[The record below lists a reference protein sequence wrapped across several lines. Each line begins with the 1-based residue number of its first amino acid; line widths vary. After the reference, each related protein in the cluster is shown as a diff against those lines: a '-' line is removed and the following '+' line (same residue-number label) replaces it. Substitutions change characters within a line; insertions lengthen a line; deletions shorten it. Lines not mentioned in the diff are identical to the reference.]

1 MPNGYDGDA
10 TEAVIAQIERFAPG
24 VRERIVG
31 TATRSPA
38 EFEAGNANYVGGDII
53 TGANTARQI
62 LLRPRIGV
70 DPYATGVPGVYL
82 CSAATPPGPGRARDV
97 RPQCGARGAAR
108 PRRGR
113 PMSDAEAFVYLL
125 RCRDGT
131 LYCGWTN
138 DLERRLRAHSD
149 GHRQPLHAHP
159 PAGQARLVCPDGLAL
174 GGDARGGADQA
185 ASAGREAAT
194 DAHGTSPPL
203 TRLNPAGVPADRGRV
218 NPAAPSMETT
228 QGVSLPTSRPLV
240 KRRLGDV
247 VVDLGYAEREDVEAA
262 VATAVAARRPVGQV
276 MIDAGIV
283 NSDQLARALAER
295 NGLPYANLNMFE
307 VDRGAANL
315 VSPLEA
321 RRYRAVPISFVDEQ
335 TLLVATSNPANVVG
349 RDDIAMATGYDVQL
363 AVTSPEHL
371 EHLINNLAQ
380 AGAKV
385 QRARRGGRGGRG
397 RGHPHPVVELLES
410 ASEAP
415 VVQLVHSV
423 IADAVERGASDI
435 HFDPRDGDMRV
446 RFRVDGVVIDTTTV
460 PRKLVPGLVSR
471 IKIMAELD
479 IAERQLPQ
487 DGRIGLTIDGR
498 YVELRVATLPVMRGE
513 SVVMRILDK
522 DRLVIELDR
531 LGMAEGDRRAIEDS
545 ISKIHGAVLV
555 TGPTGAGKTTT
566 LYAAMTALNSPERTM
581 IAIEDPVEY
590 ELDGIKQVQ
599 VQTKRGPDVRR
610 GTPLDDPLRSRH
622 PDGG

>member
-1 MPNGYDGDA
+1 M
-10 TEAVIAQIERFAPG
+10 TEAAS
-24 VRERIVG
+24 
-31 TATRSPA
+31 SP
-38 EFEAGNANYVGGDII
+38 DS
-53 TGANTARQI
+53 NT
-62 LLRPRIGV
+62 
-70 DPYATGVPGVYL
+70 
-82 CSAATPPGPGRARDV
+82 
-97 RPQCGARGAAR
+97 
-108 PRRGR
+108 
-113 PMSDAEAFVYLL
+113 
-125 RCRDGT
+125 
-131 LYCGWTN
+131 
-138 DLERRLRAHSD
+138 
-149 GHRQPLHAHP
+149 
-159 PAGQARLVCPDGLAL
+159 
-174 GGDARGGADQA
+174 
-185 ASAGREAAT
+185 
-194 DAHGTSPPL
+194 
-203 TRLNPAGVPADRGRV
+203 
-218 NPAAPSMETT
+218 
-228 QGVSLPTSRPLV
+228 GVSLPTSRPLV

-247 VVDLGYAEREDVEAA
+247 VVDLGYADREDVETA
-262 VATAVAARRPVGQV
+262 VATASASRRPVGQV
-276 MIDAGIV
+276 MVDSGIV

-295 NGLPYANLNMFE
+295 NGLPYVNMNLFE
-307 VDRGAANL
+307 VDRGASSL

-321 RRYRAVPISFVDEQ
+321 RRYRAVPISFINEQ

-385 QRARRGGRGGRG
+385 TAAIEDLEEEEGEDEG
-397 RGHPHPVVELLES
+397 PAVVELLES

-446 RFRVDGVVIDTTTV
+446 RYRVDGVVMDTTTV
-460 PRKLVPGLVSR
+460 PRKLVAGLVSR

-522 DRLVIELDR
+522 DRLVIQLDQ
-531 LGMAEGDRRAIEDS
+531 LGMADADRRAVEDS
-545 ISKIHGAVLV
+545 IRKIHGAVLV

-566 LYAAMTALNSPERTM
+566 LYAAMTALNSSDRTM

-599 VQTKRGPDVRR
+599 VQVKRGLTFAAGLRSMIRSDPDVLMVGEIRDRETAQIAVESALTGHLVLSTLHTNDAPMAPARLIEMGIEPFLVASGIECVVAQRLARR
-610 GTPLDDPLRSRH
+610 LCEDCRVPVNYSAADMAASNFMVQDDVEAFEPGGCARCGGTGFRGRVGIYEVMRMTPEVRARILDRGSGMEISDAAMRGGMRPMREDGLEKIRLGVTSVPEVLRVL
-622 PDGG
+622 GT

>member
-1 MPNGYDGDA
+1 M
-10 TEAVIAQIERFAPG
+10 
-24 VRERIVG
+24 
-31 TATRSPA
+31 
-38 EFEAGNANYVGGDII
+38 
-53 TGANTARQI
+53 
-62 LLRPRIGV
+62 
-70 DPYATGVPGVYL
+70 DPV
-82 CSAATPPGPGRARDV
+82 
-97 RPQCGARGAAR
+97 
-108 PRRGR
+108 
-113 PMSDAEAFVYLL
+113 
-125 RCRDGT
+125 
-131 LYCGWTN
+131 
-138 DLERRLRAHSD
+138 
-149 GHRQPLHAHP
+149 
-159 PAGQARLVCPDGLAL
+159 
-174 GGDARGGADQA
+174 
-185 ASAGREAAT
+185 
-194 DAHGTSPPL
+194 
-203 TRLNPAGVPADRGRV
+203 
-218 NPAAPSMETT
+218 APSMEST

-247 VVDLGYAEREDVEAA
+247 VVDLGYADREDVEAA

-276 MIDAGIV
+276 MVDAGIV

-307 VDRGAANL
+307 VDRGAASL

-385 QRARRGGRGGRG
+385 HAVEEPEDDEEDEGPQ
-397 RGHPHPVVELLES
+397 VVELLES

-446 RFRVDGVVIDTTTV
+446 RFRLDGVVVDTTTV
-460 PRKLVPGLVSR
+460 PRKLVPGLISR

-531 LGMAEGDRRAIEDS
+531 LGMAEADRRAIEDS

-599 VQTKRGPDVRR
+599 VQTKRGLTFAA
-610 GTPLDDPLRSRH
+610 GLRSMIRSD
-622 PDGG
+622 PDILMVGEIRDRETAQIAIESALTGHLVLSTLHTNDAPMAPARLVEMGIEPFLVASGIECVVAQRLARRLCEDCRVPVQYSAEEMAVNGFPNHGEVHAFEPGGCARCGGTGFRGRVGIYEVMRMTPEVRARVLDRGSGMEISDAAIRGGMRPMREDGIEKVRLGVTSVPEVLRVLGT

>member
-1 MPNGYDGDA
+1 M
-10 TEAVIAQIERFAPG
+10 
-24 VRERIVG
+24 
-31 TATRSPA
+31 
-38 EFEAGNANYVGGDII
+38 
-53 TGANTARQI
+53 
-62 LLRPRIGV
+62 
-70 DPYATGVPGVYL
+70 
-82 CSAATPPGPGRARDV
+82 
-97 RPQCGARGAAR
+97 
-108 PRRGR
+108 
-113 PMSDAEAFVYLL
+113 
-125 RCRDGT
+125 
-131 LYCGWTN
+131 
-138 DLERRLRAHSD
+138 
-149 GHRQPLHAHP
+149 
-159 PAGQARLVCPDGLAL
+159 
-174 GGDARGGADQA
+174 
-185 ASAGREAAT
+185 
-194 DAHGTSPPL
+194 
-203 TRLNPAGVPADRGRV
+203 NPV
-218 NPAAPSMETT
+218 APSMETT

-307 VDRGAANL
+307 IDRGAASL

-380 AGAKV
+380 TGAKV
-385 QRARRGGRGGRG
+385 QSAVEEAAEEIEDDIE
-397 RGHPHPVVELLES
+397 PVVELLES

-487 DGRIGLTIDGR
+487 DGRVGLTIDGR

-545 ISKIHGAVLV
+545 IGKIHGAVLV

-566 LYAAMTALNSPERTM
+566 LYAAMSALNSPERTM

-599 VQTKRGPDVRR
+599 VQSKRGLTFAA
-610 GTPLDDPLRSRH
+610 GLRSMIRSD
-622 PDGG
+622 PDILMVGEIRDRETAQIAIESALTGHLVLSTLHTNDAPMAPARLIEMGIEPFLVASGIECVVAQRLARRLCEDCRVPVQYSAEEMAVNGFANHGEVHAFEPGGCARCGGTGFRGRVGIYEVMRMTAEVRARILDRGSGMEIADAAMRGGMRPMREDGIEKARMGVTSVPEVLRVLGT